1 MYPAQKLEP
10 VGAASY
16 KVRAFRRPEVARV
29 LGWALRES
37 TSRSILKEFEAVY
50 PRLHHNGEIHDRY
63 VAAAREPLVWEE
75 IHKNAPASIEIPRG
89 DNAQQVDQRRKDLLE
104 PVLLR
109 ELVNA
114 SERDPKEHHIEDF
127 LRNVSDGSKTIVIC
141 ETKFEARLLS
151 ERLTAHGFPA
161 RWYAGR
167 SVKRSERLSDNLEAF
182 RRGEVRILCG
192 TSAVET
198 GHDIA
203 EVSYILRYV
212 PVTSRKKNGQA
223 KGRAARQ
230 EGLTGEYQ
238 TVAIDDPDTDINE
251 MTKVYRARTKLFA
264 EERSQR
270 RYE

>member
-1 MYPAQKLEP
+1 
-10 VGAASY
+10 
-16 KVRAFRRPEVARV
+16 
-29 LGWALRES
+29 
-37 TSRSILKEFEAVY
+37 
-50 PRLHHNGEIHDRY
+50 
-63 VAAAREPLVWEE
+63 
-75 IHKNAPASIEIPRG
+75 
-89 DNAQQVDQRRKDLLE
+89 
-104 PVLLR
+104 
-109 ELVNA
+109 VNA
-114 SERDPKEHHIEDF
+114 SERDPKEHHIEEF
-127 LRNVSDGSKTIVIC
+127 LRNIPERSKTIIIC

-151 ERLTAHGFPA
+151 ERLTAYGFPA